1 MRGSAGIA
9 TGLVIGLVI
18 ALSWMPGAM
27 ADAGGEMSPSD
38 RAHAYQQ
45 VGYAL
50 HQAGEYADAAALY
63 RRSIEIHPTAE
74 AHTYLGWSLS
84 LLGKL
89 DDAIAECKKAIAVD
103 PEFANPYNDIGTYL
117 IELNRADEA
126 LPWFEKA
133 ITAER
138 YCCYQYAHFNRGRVL
153 LTQGRIDEARRAF
166 ERALEHDP
174 AYAPARIGLEYLRQ
188 MGSCLSM
195 KVIQR

>member
-38 RAHAYQQ
+38 RAHAYQKM
-45 VGYAL
+45 GYAL

-117 IELNRADEA
+117 IELSRADEA
-126 LPWFEKA
+126 LPINTPTSTAAEWFERRRLPPS
-133 ITAER
+133 E
-138 YCCYQYAHFNRGRVL
+138 L
-153 LTQGRIDEARRAF
+153 LLLSVWDGLGSCGAVNEARDLTKLASV
-166 ERALEHDP
+166 
-174 AYAPARIGLEYLRQ
+174 RQ
-188 MGSCLSM
+188 PWG
-195 KVIQR
+195 RYR